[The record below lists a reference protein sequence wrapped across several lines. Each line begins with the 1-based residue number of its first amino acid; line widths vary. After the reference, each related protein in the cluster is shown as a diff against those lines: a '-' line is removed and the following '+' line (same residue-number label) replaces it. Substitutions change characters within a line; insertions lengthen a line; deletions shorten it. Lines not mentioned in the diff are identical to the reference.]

1 MHSLVNRSQSD
12 RKENNFRMA
21 RFSVVFWLV
30 ILCCATCSSAAVT
43 TDKWQQDIEMKLDET
58 INKVEA
64 RNAQL
69 EKKVNQLENQL
80 ENKLALIVSWP
91 FIFSFFLL
99 FFAYR

>member
-21 RFSVVFWLV
+21 RFSVVFSLV
-30 ILCCATCSSAAVT
+30 ILCCATYSFAAVT
-43 TDKWQQDIEMKLDET
+43 TDKWQELEMKLEEK
-58 INKVEA
+58 INKVVA

-80 ENKLALIVSWP
+80 ENKVALIVSWP

>member
-12 RKENNFRMA
+12 RKEKNFRMA

-30 ILCCATCSSAAVT
+30 ILRCATYSFAAVT
-43 TDKWQQDIEMKLDET
+43 TDKWKELEMKLDEK